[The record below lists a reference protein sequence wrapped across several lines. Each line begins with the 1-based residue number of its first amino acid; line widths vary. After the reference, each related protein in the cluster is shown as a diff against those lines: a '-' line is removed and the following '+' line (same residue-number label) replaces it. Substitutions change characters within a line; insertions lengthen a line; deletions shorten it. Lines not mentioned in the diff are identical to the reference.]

1 MPKSHG
7 KYIKGD
13 QHSGGGGGV
22 GGGGKKHRPVK
33 GWEKGDVVRDVDARH
48 GEGGPKRKP
57 RRKPA
62 QERGERRRHRHLGES
77 T

>member
-1 MPKSHG
+1 MEKRT

-22 GGGGKKHRPVK
+22 GGGGKRHRSQG
-33 GWEKGDVVRDVDARH
+33 GWEKGDVVRDMPARP
-48 GEGGPKRKP
+48 GEGAPKRKP

-62 QERGERRRHRHLGES
+62 QERGERRRHRHLGD
-77 T
+77 